1 MAQYVERITPENC
14 AQLSER
20 AIDQRR
26 VVCAWN
32 VELVGFAWSGRPKTE
47 YLMENDEEN
56 ISIFTRLPQKFESW
70 SFYTRLQSFDPATLP
85 YPRFEDWE
93 SLVSQK
99 GPHYSS

>member
-1 MAQYVERITPENC
+1 
-14 AQLSER
+14 
-20 AIDQRR
+20 
-26 VVCAWN
+26 
-32 VELVGFAWSGRPKTE
+32 
-47 YLMENDEEN
+47 MENDEEN

-85 YPRFEDWE
+85 YSRFEDWE